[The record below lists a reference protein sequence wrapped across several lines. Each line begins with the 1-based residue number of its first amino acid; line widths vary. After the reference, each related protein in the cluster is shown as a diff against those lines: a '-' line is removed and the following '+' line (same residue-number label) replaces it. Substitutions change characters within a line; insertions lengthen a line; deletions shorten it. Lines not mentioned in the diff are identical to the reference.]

1 MVRAAEQEK
10 RALLVRQ
17 SGEFRQA
24 LTRPGH
30 VSMRSFAP
38 LTIPN
43 LDRHPPLPSPSS
55 LPTMD
60 TADQTA
66 APSATASADVVV
78 DPSVSEPTS
87 LPATTT
93 GDQLPDATSQPQTHD
108 AEPAQTA
115 SLASSEQQAS
125 QPVLAATTAVDS
137 STAQIAPAPPTQPV
151 TSIVEQPNVQ
161 ELQQHAPAANT
172 THPPSAEAAPA
183 QVAAQSIEPVP
194 TSLPQPSSTH
204 TAEGLAAAPAAA
216 SATQPDLQVAD
227 APQQAAQA
235 PQAPSSA
242 TQEPASTTAT
252 ALPQV
257 VPAVTADLSAP
268 AKDTT
273 PAVVPQPEAAPAS
286 AQLPEPVAGSTTAD
300 ASGTASTAE
309 QAGDASSA
317 PKEAPTQPEHPPTT
331 VSAVPA
337 EATQSAG
344 ESAPAASTDASNPV
358 QVPAAS
364 ADSTAEAAAS
374 ASAPVDTAANPASA
388 PHTPQ
393 KKAGS
398 EASVPSTPTREGR
411 VALLLRINKEL
422 IRLCVELQ
430 AKQLVSDPVYREA
443 AVRLQANLG
452 YLAGIADKSGK
463 NADSNRPAAPSAA
476 LPKLEPFPRSEHVPA
491 SPVAALYDK
500 LIAML
505 GSTQRESPVAEGK
518 KRSRGASAEDDERKR
533 APSRGAGSQDVSA
546 AGTPSSNP
554 PDTQVAAPSSQSGE
568 QAQVGQEQGKG
579 PDLSLAPPVPIVPPG
594 AAQAMPN
601 NPQAQALM
609 QAFGPNALVNLHAL
623 QSHLRGQGTHPWVA
637 YMEANMAGFKTMPL
651 QVQLQHM
658 TSLQNAASQRQKGQP
673 STVASPSSAANGGV
687 GVSSPAA
694 RPVSGHSNSPG
705 QPSPSFGLQ
714 GAGPRTGT
722 GTPTAQF
729 QQRPGS
735 SGSVGSTGGRARQT
749 SSALDPSQLQ
759 GQSPAS
765 GQDSTQPM
773 FGFQPPAAAS
783 PGQQQQPQPQQGQM
797 QALQGMPGMPG
808 MPNFQNLPP
817 HLQQQIRNQYMAH
830 LQAQGMNLPQGFSP
844 QTQQQQQQQQPQQG
858 WDFQSPQ

>member
-1 MVRAAEQEK
+1 
-10 RALLVRQ
+10 
-17 SGEFRQA
+17 
-24 LTRPGH
+24 
-30 VSMRSFAP
+30 
-38 LTIPN
+38 
-43 LDRHPPLPSPSS
+43 
-55 LPTMD
+55 MD
-60 TADQTA
+60 AADQTA

-93 GDQLPDATSQPQTHD
+93 GGQLPDATSQPQTHA
-108 AEPAQTA
+108 AEPAQTT
-115 SLASSEQQAS
+115 SLDPSEQNEQQAS
-125 QPVLAATTAVDS
+125 QPLLAATTAVDP
-137 STAQIAPAPPTQPV
+137 STAQTAPAPPTEPV
-151 TSIVEQPNVQ
+151 PSIVEQPNVQ
-161 ELQQHAPAANT
+161 ELQQQTPATDT
-172 THPPSAEAAPA
+172 THPSSAEAAPA
-183 QVAAQSIEPVP
+183 QVAAQSTEPMS
-194 TSLPQPSSTH
+194 TSLPQASDTH
-204 TAEGLAAAPAAA
+204 AAEGLAAAPAAD

-227 APQQAAQA
+227 APQQASHA
-235 PQAPSSA
+235 PEVPSSA
-242 TQEPASTTAT
+242 TQEPASTTAN
-252 ALPQV
+252 ALSEIA
-257 VPAVTADLSAP
+257 PAATADLSAP
-268 AKDTT
+268 ASDPT
-273 PAVVPQPEAAPAS
+273 PSVVPQPEAAPAS
-286 AQLPEPVAGSTTAD
+286 AQLPEPVADSATVD
-300 ASGTASTAE
+300 AK
-309 QAGDASSA
+309 QAGDAASA
-317 PKEAPTQPEHPPTT
+317 PKEAPAQPEHPPTT

-337 EATQSAG
+337 EAVPSLG
-344 ESAPAASTDASNPV
+344 ESAPAASTDVPNPV
-358 QVPAAS
+358 EAPAAS
-364 ADSTAEAAAS
+364 ADSMAETAAS
-374 ASAPVDTAANPASA
+374 ASVPVDTTLNTSA
-388 PHTPQ
+388 PQTPQ
-393 KKAGS
+393 KKAAS
-398 EASVPSTPTREGR
+398 EASLPSTPTREGR

-463 NADSNRPAAPSAA
+463 NTDASRPTAPSAA
-476 LPKLEPFPRSEHVPA
+476 LPKLESFPRSEHVPA

-500 LIAML
+500 LIAMF
-505 GSTQRESPVAEGK
+505 GTTAQESPVAEGK
-518 KRSRGASAEDDERKR
+518 KRSRGASAAEDEERKT
-533 APSRGAGSQDVSA
+533 APSRGAASQDVSA

-554 PDTQVAAPSSQSGE
+554 PDTQAVQTPSSQPT
-568 QAQVGQEQGKG
+568 AQQPAPPGQDQGKG

-658 TSLQNAASQRQKGQP
+658 TSLQNAASQRQKGQA
-673 STVASPSSAANGGV
+673 STVASPSSAMNGGA
-687 GVSSPAA
+687 GISSPAA

-705 QPSPSFGLQ
+705 QPSPSFALQ

-722 GTPTAQF
+722 PTGQF

-735 SGSVGSTGGRARQT
+735 SGSVGSTGGRAKQT

-765 GQDSTQPM
+765 GQDSAQPM

-783 PGQQQQPQPQQGQM
+783 PGQQQQPQPQQGQQM
-797 QALQGMPGMPG
+797 PGLQGMPGMPG

-817 HLQQQIRNQYMAH
+817 HLQQQIRQQYMAH
-830 LQAQGMNLPQGFSP
+830 LHAQGMSMSQGFSP
-844 QTQQQQQQQQPQQG
+844 QAQQPQQPQQPQQG